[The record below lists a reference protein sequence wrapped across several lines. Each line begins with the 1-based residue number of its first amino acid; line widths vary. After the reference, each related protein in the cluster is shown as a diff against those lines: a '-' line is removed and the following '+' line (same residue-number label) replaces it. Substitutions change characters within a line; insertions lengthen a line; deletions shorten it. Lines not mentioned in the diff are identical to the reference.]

1 MPLFSRKSADDQRS
15 SEDER
20 MSDGDLKKRD
30 ELRDR
35 GLLSAWFMRYRLE
48 QEVERALRYGRPL
61 AIMMAQPELLAGE
74 RLARAA
80 HAAAAEAALAV
91 ARSTD
96 LVGWADD
103 GVGIM
108 IVMPETDPDRA
119 RIGTGR
125 VRDEIWLRG
134 RAVNGPKWN
143 FVLLHDP
150 NEFKSGELIDELIRT
165 RLREEQLN
173 PGNSASTSEEAA

>member
-1 MPLFSRKSADDQRS
+1 MGNLGF
-15 SEDER
+15 
-20 MSDGDLKKRD
+20 
-30 ELRDR
+30 
-35 GLLSAWFMRYRLE
+35 
-48 QEVERALRYGRPL
+48 GRP
-61 AIMMAQPELLAGE
+61 AFA
-74 RLARAA
+74 
-80 HAAAAEAALAV
+80 AALAV

-150 NEFKSGELIDELIRT
+150 DEFKSGELIDELIRT

>member
-1 MPLFSRKSADDQRS
+1 MPLFSRKSAEEPRS
-15 SEDER
+15 SDNEGL
-20 MSDGDLKKRD
+20 SDGDLKKRD

-61 AIMMAQPELLAGE
+61 AIMMAQPELLVGE

-103 GVGIM
+103 GISIM

-125 VRDEIWLRG
+125 VRDEIWMRG

-150 NEFKSGELIDELIRT
+150 DEFKSRELIDELIRAG
-165 RLREEQLN
+165 LRDEKLN
-173 PGNSASTSEEAA
+173 GSNPATTSEEAA